1 MEARSV
7 SDMAR
12 AAKDE
17 RQIKMWAVEQ
27 AVRLVPAP
35 DQVIELARRIED
47 YVQGRLMPRQPW
59 GGG

>member
-1 MEARSV
+1 
-7 SDMAR
+7 MAR

-47 YVQGRLMPRQPW
+47 YVQGRLMPRQSW